1 MAASLESPLQA
12 SAATSIAKLDTST
25 LLLLGFP
32 SPILLPAIGCL
43 CKGEC
48 LAKKVKGFESPFDE
62 FDCTLKNRK

>member
-32 SPILLPAIGCL
+32 SPILLVPLVGYWSAGIVSGKNGRPKNYTCNQ
-43 CKGEC
+43 
-48 LAKKVKGFESPFDE
+48 KVLGGSND
-62 FDCTLKNRK
+62 